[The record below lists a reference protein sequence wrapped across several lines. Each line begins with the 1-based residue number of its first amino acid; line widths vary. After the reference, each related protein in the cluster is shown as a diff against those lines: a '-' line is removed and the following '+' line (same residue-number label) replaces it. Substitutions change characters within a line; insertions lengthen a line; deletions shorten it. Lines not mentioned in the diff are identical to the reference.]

1 MPFRAVVLGIGM
13 LGLAAN
19 AAALSPDDMDQLRDK
34 ALTILANNSLDTA
47 IAKLEKSQTGLLNMD
62 GPGLHTW
69 AFKAS
74 GEVIWDHSGQTTPG
88 MNISSLTAPDG
99 EALVD
104 KVKTEVRNDDGRM
117 IWEGVVPHPV
127 TGEMKPA
134 HLACASFAAKKYM
147 CVMAWP

>member
-1 MPFRAVVLGIGM
+1 MSFRAVVLGIGM
-13 LGLAAN
+13 LGFATN
-19 AAALSPDDMDQLRDK
+19 ATALSPDQMDQLRDK
-34 ALTILANNSLDTA
+34 ALTILTNHSLDKA
-47 IAKLEKSQTGLLNMD
+47 IAKLEEPETGLINMD

-74 GEVIWDHSGQTTPG
+74 GEVIWDHSDQTTPG

-99 EALVD
+99 EALVE
-104 KVKTEVRNDDGRM
+104 KVKKDVRNDDGRM
-117 IWEGVVPHPV
+117 IWKGVVPHPK

-134 HLACASFAAKKYM
+134 HLACASFAAKQYM